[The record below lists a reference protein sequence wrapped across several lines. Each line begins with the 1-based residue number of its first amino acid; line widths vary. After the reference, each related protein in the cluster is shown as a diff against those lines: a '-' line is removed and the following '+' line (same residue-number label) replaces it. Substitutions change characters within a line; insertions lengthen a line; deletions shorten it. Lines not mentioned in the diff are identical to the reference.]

1 MQALWQDLR
10 YAFRQL
16 RNSPVFALS
25 AILTLA
31 LGIGANTAI
40 FSLLDQALLRSLPVR
55 DPQRLVVLEGTGK
68 AWEGHSSS
76 WGGDP
81 QAYFSYPM
89 YRDLQ
94 ARNQAFAGLIA
105 TSQTDVA
112 FIRGSASQIANAEV
126 VSGNYFNVLGVNAA
140 LGRVFTQAEDNQQ
153 DGNPIAVLSFDFWT
167 SHLGSDPHVV
177 GETVSISGH
186 PFQVIGVSAPGF
198 RSAVWGMRPDV
209 FLPMSMINQVSAGRE
224 KRLTDHNDK
233 WLNIVGSLQPGETRA
248 HVEVAMQPL
257 WHALRA
263 AELKALGTQSKR
275 FTDDFL
281 TNSRMLV
288 LPGARGFSYS
298 RDTYETPLLAI
309 MAMAALVLLI
319 ASINVASLLLVRSAG
334 RIREFSLRFA
344 LGARVGRVVQQ
355 ILLEGL
361 LIGICGGAAGMAIAV
376 VALRSLVNHMATSD
390 GPSAFDATIDAR
402 LLCFNFIVALMVS
415 IFFSLAPALQL
426 RRPNLSMML
435 GQQRMTGGSGTL
447 SFRRVV
453 VCLQIGLSVILL
465 VGAGLFV
472 RTMQKLRAVDV
483 GFNTAHLVGF
493 GINPKL
499 AGYSVAAI
507 ANAEQ
512 QITETLT
519 ALPGVQ
525 SVAATTD
532 PELAG
537 NDRGGNVSVQ
547 GYTPAPE
554 EDVDVEQ
561 SSISA
566 NYFSVL
572 QIPLLAGRYFN
583 AEDTADHGPVA
594 IVNESF
600 AKHFC
605 KSIQDCIGRNM
616 ADSGGNHVKL
626 DTQIIGVVHDAKH
639 TGLRDAA
646 VPTRFLPIKQNAELT
661 SMFFYLRTYADP
673 DQTISTVRRTM
684 QHFDAKLPLE
694 KLGTMDAQIDDDL
707 SNDRLVLLLAISF
720 GLLAAVLAGVGLYG
734 VLAYATAQRTR
745 EIGIRIALGSSRVAI
760 SQIILADVL
769 KLAGLGIAIAIP
781 VALGL
786 THVVR
791 SQLFGVSP
799 GDPVSLISA
808 VLLVTCV
815 ALLSA
820 LIPAGR
826 AASIDPT
833 EALRTE

>member
-1 MQALWQDLR
+1 MAK
-10 YAFRQL
+10 
-16 RNSPVFALS
+16 S
-25 AILTLA
+25 A
-31 LGIGANTAI
+31 
-40 FSLLDQALLRSLPVR
+40 
-55 DPQRLVVLEGTGK
+55 
-68 AWEGHSSS
+68 
-76 WGGDP
+76 
-81 QAYFSYPM
+81 
-89 YRDLQ
+89 
-94 ARNQAFAGLIA
+94 
-105 TSQTDVA
+105 
-112 FIRGSASQIANAEV
+112 
-126 VSGNYFNVLGVNAA
+126 
-140 LGRVFTQAEDNQQ
+140 
-153 DGNPIAVLSFDFWT
+153 
-167 SHLGSDPHVV
+167 
-177 GETVSISGH
+177 
-186 PFQVIGVSAPGF
+186 
-198 RSAVWGMRPDV
+198 
-209 FLPMSMINQVSAGRE
+209 
-224 KRLTDHNDK
+224 
-233 WLNIVGSLQPGETRA
+233 
-248 HVEVAMQPL
+248 
-257 WHALRA
+257 
-263 AELKALGTQSKR
+263 
-275 FTDDFL
+275 
-281 TNSRMLV
+281 
-288 LPGARGFSYS
+288 
-298 RDTYETPLLAI
+298 
-309 MAMAALVLLI
+309 
-319 ASINVASLLLVRSAG
+319 
-334 RIREFSLRFA
+334 
-344 LGARVGRVVQQ
+344 
-355 ILLEGL
+355 
-361 LIGICGGAAGMAIAV
+361 
-376 VALRSLVNHMATSD
+376 
-390 GPSAFDATIDAR
+390 
-402 LLCFNFIVALMVS
+402 
-415 IFFSLAPALQL
+415 FSLAPALQL